1 MAAEKLKC
9 PACGFERLETDVIC
23 LMCGIDFRIYKSE
36 SAAKPQDSPQTSS
49 VDSPLAKKD
58 IENKQS
64 RASSGTDNNEP
75 GFHAGPVCPSCG
87 FERMPHDR
95 VCLMCGIDFAIY
107 DAESSKNKIRNGE
120 AGDEESG
127 GSSSDDSEGFIN
139 LTGFEPG
146 DDEGRLVMEFEE
158 TGSVV
163 GFCPNCKSPRYS
175 DDFEC
180 RQCGVI
186 FSKVD
191 SARRGKD
198 QDDDDESFAN
208 DRMEA
213 FRAKASSFI
222 SSAFSSSKNA
232 IESISGLIPD
242 IFGLL
247 RQLFYNFASA
257 AWSFKKQILILTFLV
272 VITASGF
279 FVFKY
284 VTDSLRASN
293 EKQKRL
299 ALEAELA
306 QKAEYFRI
314 NAFSLRDNI
323 LLIMDTSGTDA
334 ALAEIKKFD
343 IENLKYNPVLQ
354 FLKDNLNG
362 ELLKKKLISIPFDDY
377 TARLDAYGKLCEIYP
392 EDASYTELLKMNRL
406 MLAAKDAEK
415 AEELFFEKG
424 SEVKYLDEAIFL
436 AERAFSL
443 DSSDYNASL
452 VYRLKSARLL
462 VFEGNENVLMAI
474 RDDAFSGQKNRNQRK
489 IRVWLK
495 NTGAEPFRI
504 NPDFFSLQCYDGNTY
519 QYNDFSRNL
528 LAEVQPGA
536 TIEGDVFFYTKS
548 RPMRFVFD
556 HAKLGAVSRDL
567 P

>member
-1 MAAEKLKC
+1 MAAENLKC

-23 LMCGIDFRIYKSE
+23 LMCGIDFRIYKPE
-36 SAAKPQDSPQTSS
+36 SAAKPQDLPQASS
-49 VDSPLAKKD
+49 VDSSLAKKD
-58 IENKQS
+58 IDNKQS
-64 RASSGTDNNEP
+64 RGSSSTDKNEP
-75 GFHAGPVCPSCG
+75 GFHAGPLCPSCG

-107 DAESSKNKIRNGE
+107 DAESSKNKIRNDE
-120 AGDEESG
+120 TGDEESG
-127 GSSSDDSEGFIN
+127 VRSSDDSESFVN

-146 DDEGRLVMEFEE
+146 DDENRLVMEFEE

-163 GFCPNCKSPRYS
+163 GFCPNCKSPRYA

-191 SARRGKD
+191 SARRSQN
-198 QDDDDESFAN
+198 QDDDDSFAN

-213 FRAKASSFI
+213 FRAQASSFF
-222 SSAFSSSKNA
+222 SSAFSSSKNI
-232 IESISGLIPD
+232 IESFSRLIPD
-242 IFGLL
+242 FIGLL
-247 RQLFYNFASA
+247 RQLFYNFVSA

-272 VITASGF
+272 VIIASGF

-284 VTDSLRASN
+284 VADSLRDSN

-306 QKAEYFRI
+306 QKADYFRI
-314 NAFSLRDNI
+314 NAFSIRDNI
-323 LLIMDTSGTDA
+323 LLIMDTRGIDA
-334 ALAEIKKFD
+334 ALEEIKKVD

-354 FLKDNLNG
+354 ILKDSLNG
-362 ELLKKKLISIPFDDY
+362 ELLRKKLISIPFDDY
-377 TARLDAYGKLCEIYP
+377 KARFDAYGKLCEIYP
-392 EDASYTELLKMNRL
+392 DNDSYKELLKMNRL
-406 MLAAKDAEK
+406 MLAAKDAAK

-424 SEVKYLDEAIFL
+424 SEMRFLDEAIFL

-443 DSSDYNASL
+443 DSSDYNESL
-452 VYRLKSARLL
+452 VFRLKSARLL
-462 VFEGNENVLMAI
+462 VFEGNENVQMAL

-556 HAKLGAVSRDL
+556 HAKLGAISRDL